1 MLRDVLKLL
10 SGFTI
15 LFFLIPGVSALNYTL
30 LNGTGI
36 YLATGETQNM
46 GQGYVL
52 SLKSVSHDGAVWI
65 QLSHNDTII
74 KSEILSAGDYFYYNK
89 SNRTIISFKLD
100 NVYSGSTE
108 KDLVSLFP
116 VYQYL
121 DYGLPNTTPTYAN
134 PKNTIDPTN
143 TSSGK
148 IYTNQE
154 PLFWSLGI
162 IFVLVIFYTL
172 RKLW

>member
-15 LFFLIPGVSALNYTL
+15 LFFFIPGVAALNYTL

-36 YLATGETQNM
+36 YLATGETQSM

-52 SLKSVSHDGAVWI
+52 TLKSVSDGGAVWI
-65 QLSHNDTII
+65 QLSQNDTFI
-74 KSEILSAGDYFYYNK
+74 KSQILLAGDYFYYNK
-89 SNRTIISFKLD
+89 SNRTIISFKVD
-100 NVYSGSTE
+100 TVYSGSPE

-121 DYGLPNTTPTYAN
+121 DYGLPIPTPTYTE
-134 PKNTIDPTN
+134 PDNTTDPAN

-148 IYTNQE
+148 VPASKE
-154 PLFWSLGI
+154 PLIWSVGI
-162 IFVLVIFYTL
+162 IFLLILFIIL

>member
-15 LFFLIPGVSALNYTL
+15 LIFFMPGVSALNYTL

-36 YLATGETQNM
+36 YLATGEPQSI

-52 SLKSVSHDGAVWI
+52 SLKSVSHEGAVWI
-65 QLSHNDTII
+65 QLSHNDTFI

-89 SNRTIISFKLD
+89 SNRTIISFKVD
-100 NVYSGSTE
+100 TVYTGSPE

-121 DYGLPNTTPTYAN
+121 DYGLPLPTPTYADLE
-134 PKNTIDPTN
+134 NTTDPTN
-143 TSSGK
+143 TSGK

-154 PLFWSLGI
+154 PLIWLLGI
-162 IFVLVIFYTL
+162 IFLLIIFYTL

>member
-15 LFFLIPGVSALNYTL
+15 LLFFIPAASALNYTL
-30 LNGTGI
+30 LNGTDI
-36 YLATGETQNM
+36 YLATGEPQSI
-46 GQGYVL
+46 GQDYVL
-52 SLKSVSHDGAVWI
+52 SLKSVSSEGTVWI
-65 QLSHNDTII
+65 QLSQNDTFI

-89 SNRTIISFKLD
+89 SNRTIIFFKVD
-100 NVYSGSTE
+100 TVYSGSPE

-121 DYGLPNTTPTYAN
+121 DYGLPLPTPTHADPENKTDPAN
-134 PKNTIDPTN
+134 T
-143 TSSGK
+143 SGK
-148 IYTNQE
+148 IYTSQE
-154 PLFWSLGI
+154 PLIWSLGI
-162 IFVLVIFYTL
+162 IFLLILFYTL

>member
-10 SGFTI
+10 SGYTI

-30 LNGTGI
+30 LNGTSL
-36 YLATGETQNM
+36 YLVTGEPQSID
-46 GQGYVL
+46 QDYVL
-52 SLKSVSHDGAVWI
+52 SLKSVSPEGAVWI
-65 QLSHNDTII
+65 QLSQNGTFI

-89 SNRTIISFKLD
+89 SNLTIISFKVD
-100 NVYSGSTE
+100 TVYSGSPE

-121 DYGLPNTTPTYAN
+121 DHGLPLPTPTYA
-134 PKNTIDPTN
+134 DPGN
-143 TSSGK
+143 TSDPSNISSER
-148 IYTNQE
+148 IYTSQE

-162 IFVLVIFYTL
+162 IFLVILFYTL